1 MSAVFYD
8 LRIYNKFFIG
18 AYGIGQDIYSSSFGQ
33 PLLIER
39 FPFKSTGELNN
50 DCAQSTDTTPSLG
63 SNLQCIGDNNP
74 YDDPNLV
81 CQSGE
86 YKIIDAVNNQI
97 ECNTCDNYCDIK
109 YCTSNTTKNCS
120 CVNDGPYYWIRY
132 DFDEEKQKFYCEK
145 LDSINL
151 NEYND
156 IEIDD
161 IGIGTET
168 GYMIEFWFFLETY
181 IDYSKFEGVSI
192 IWKHFLKIDV
202 NHYKND
208 LIQIDCYPCSDNNIK
223 SIKDKE
229 DKYSKWVFYRCQ
241 VNKEKMTV

>member
-1 MSAVFYD
+1 MENGLYSNGYVNEACINKLNERILEYKIETYNNIKELAKKCRDFIKSTSLLDHIRKYEPYLYSVNKSKLNID
-8 LRIYNKFFIG
+8 LTYLTPESIG
-18 AYGIGQDIYSSSFGQ
+18 HLIVGIKYMKAKIKTVEF
-33 PLLIER
+33 
-39 FPFKSTGELNN
+39 TGELNN
-50 DCAQSTDTTPSLG
+50 DCAQSADTTPSLG

-145 LDSINL
+145 S
-151 NEYND
+151 
-156 IEIDD
+156 
-161 IGIGTET
+161 
-168 GYMIEFWFFLETY
+168 
-181 IDYSKFEGVSI
+181 
-192 IWKHFLKIDV
+192 
-202 NHYKND
+202 
-208 LIQIDCYPCSDNNIK
+208 NI
-223 SIKDKE
+223 
-229 DKYSKWVFYRCQ
+229 
-241 VNKEKMTV
+241 